1 VCNLEIFFEE
11 LQPFNIN
18 RDIIESVIN
27 KIILNE
33 LKEGGSISVIFCHD
47 DYLLDIN
54 KQYLNHNYFTD
65 IITFDYTENE
75 IIGGDL
81 FISVDRLKENAK
93 KYDTEFIIE
102 LYRVVFHGILH
113 LLGYNDKTND
123 EKVIMKEK
131 ENHYLKEVDFSLF

>member
-1 VCNLEIFFEE
+1 MCNLEIFFEE

>member
-1 VCNLEIFFEE
+1 MEIFFEE